1 MGPAETKERGEGAS
15 RPQDLFP
22 SLLVP
27 PLSPAVPDA
36 QLAHSQPWCSWRSS
50 TPHSH
55 RPRLA
60 SPGRALLLALAP
72 GLTGR
77 LCLGAILRS
86 VRSSL
91 RWLVD
96 RGGNGLSVIGG
107 IGLGLRTT
115 RR

>member
-36 QLAHSQPWCSWRSS
+36 QLAHSQPRCSWRSS

-72 GLTGR
+72 GLTG
-77 LCLGAILRS
+77 
-86 VRSSL
+86 
-91 RWLVD
+91 
-96 RGGNGLSVIGG
+96 
-107 IGLGLRTT
+107 
-115 RR
+115 